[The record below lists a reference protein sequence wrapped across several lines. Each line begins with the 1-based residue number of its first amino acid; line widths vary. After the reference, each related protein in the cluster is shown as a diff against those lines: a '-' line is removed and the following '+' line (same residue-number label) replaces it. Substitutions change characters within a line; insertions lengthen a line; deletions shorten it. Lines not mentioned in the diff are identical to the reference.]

1 MYDWK
6 IVIPTCSGSE
16 INDFII
22 IIIIIIIIITR
33 KCPLRGHCLAPPG
46 GLSGRKLGRWFQ
58 IFLMHIFHS

>member
-22 IIIIIIIIITR
+22 IIILFLNQQLPEIPQVLLQFFRSTSLIYSFET
-33 KCPLRGHCLAPPG
+33 
-46 GLSGRKLGRWFQ
+46 
-58 IFLMHIFHS
+58 IFGFCV

>member
-22 IIIIIIIIITR
+22 IIIITSHFDSIILMKLIIQKIITTFSAL
-33 KCPLRGHCLAPPG
+33 KKIGIKIGLKLFLA
-46 GLSGRKLGRWFQ
+46 
-58 IFLMHIFHS
+58 